1 LRITLS
7 GDTREFLVEACR
19 DVQSGVTMQSTVLRR
34 PVRGV
39 ALLVVAAA
47 VALTVASVW
56 SAGAIVAQRHARA
69 DDDRLQTAAQ
79 GARATV
85 LARVAAAERR
95 VSMLAASPAVQRAF
109 ATGDVAALQ
118 RLRRGLPDVAFV
130 LGRRTIAAGGRQPS
144 IPSTVDV
151 FGSGRRLGA
160 VVVSTAV
167 GTTFLQAASGAWPL
181 RPQDRLL
188 VARAG
193 RVAAGP
199 GAGSMID
206 ARPGTSTVE
215 LDGRSY
221 RAAAAPIRAGAL
233 SIVALSPTRSNPVG
247 IKEAAEAAILII
259 ALILSGLAIF
269 PERLRV
275 RHVRAER
282 RRRIPPESVKTV
294 RNAVALVGHTLAATH
309 DAQALLP
316 VILSA
321 AIEATGAAGGQILE
335 DERVASS
342 QAQVTTEGA
351 ALVLD
356 LGKATGK
363 RVRLRLTAPPG
374 GFSPQAREAA
384 GWFVEQASIAL
395 ENAALHHLVQKQAVT
410 DELTG
415 LTNRRGFMTA
425 LARETSRSERFRT
438 PLVFVL
444 ADIDDFKK
452 VNDRHGHH
460 VGDAVLVEF
469 ARILVA
475 AVREIDVTVR
485 LGGEEFGL
493 LLPDT
498 GVRGGMELA
507 ERLRTTVATTT
518 VHTGGVAVRF
528 TASFGVASHIPG
540 SESEQLLIDADACLY
555 QAKAEGKNRIVST
568 MIESTRRSG
577 SGRS

>member
-1 LRITLS
+1 
-7 GDTREFLVEACR
+7 
-19 DVQSGVTMQSTVLRR
+19 VTKRSTILRR
-34 PVRGV
+34 PVRAV
-39 ALLVVAAA
+39 ALLPVAAV
-47 VALTVASVW
+47 VALTVAVVW
-56 SAGAIVAQRHARA
+56 SAGAIVAGRHARA

-79 GARATV
+79 GARSTV
-85 LARVAAAERR
+85 LARVAAAGRR
-95 VSMLAASPAVQRAF
+95 VSMLAASPPVQQAF

-130 LGRRTIAAGGRQPS
+130 LGRRTIAGRLQEPS

-167 GTTFLQAASGAWPL
+167 GTTFLQDASRARPL

-188 VARAG
+188 VARG
-193 RVAAGP
+193 SRVAAGP
-199 GAGSMID
+199 GTGSMIG

-215 LDGRSY
+215 LDGRRY
-221 RAAAAPIRAGAL
+221 RAVAAPLRTGAL
-233 SIVALSPTRSNPVG
+233 SIVALSPARSNPVG
-247 IKEAAEAAILII
+247 VTEAAEAAILSI
-259 ALILSGLAIF
+259 ALILAGFAIF

-275 RHVRAER
+275 RRVLVER

-294 RNAVALVGHTLAATH
+294 RSAVALVGHTLAATH

-335 DERVASS
+335 DERVAAS
-342 QAQVTTEGA
+342 QAQVTTESA
-351 ALVLD
+351 AFVLD
-356 LGKATGK
+356 LGNATGT
-363 RVRLRLTAPPG
+363 RVRLLLTAPPG

-395 ENAALHHLVQKQAVT
+395 ENATLHHLVQKQAVT

-425 LARETSRSERFRT
+425 LARETSRSDRFRT

-460 VGDAVLVEF
+460 VGDAVLIEF
-469 ARILVA
+469 ARILA
-475 AVREIDVTVR
+475 SAVREIDVTVR

-498 GVRGGMELA
+498 GIRGGMELA
-507 ERLRTTVATTT
+507 ERLRATVAATT
-518 VHTGGVAVRF
+518 VHAEGVEVRF
-528 TASFGVASHIPG
+528 TASFGVASRTPG

-555 QAKAEGKNRIVST
+555 HAKAEGKNRVVST
-568 MIESTRRSG
+568 VIEPARRSG

>member
-1 LRITLS
+1 
-7 GDTREFLVEACR
+7 
-19 DVQSGVTMQSTVLRR
+19 
-34 PVRGV
+34 
-39 ALLVVAAA
+39 
-47 VALTVASVW
+47 
-56 SAGAIVAQRHARA
+56 
-69 DDDRLQTAAQ
+69 
-79 GARATV
+79 
-85 LARVAAAERR
+85 
-95 VSMLAASPAVQRAF
+95 
-109 ATGDVAALQ
+109 
-118 RLRRGLPDVAFV
+118 
-130 LGRRTIAAGGRQPS
+130 
-144 IPSTVDV
+144 
-151 FGSGRRLGA
+151 
-160 VVVSTAV
+160 
-167 GTTFLQAASGAWPL
+167 
-181 RPQDRLL
+181 
-188 VARAG
+188 
-193 RVAAGP
+193 
-199 GAGSMID
+199 MID

-215 LDGRSY
+215 LDGRRY
-221 RAAAAPIRAGAL
+221 RAVAAPIRAGAL

-247 IKEAAEAAILII
+247 ITEAAEAAILSI

-275 RHVRAER
+275 RHMLVER

-294 RNAVALVGHTLAATH
+294 RSAVALVGHTLAATH

-335 DERVASS
+335 DERIASS

-356 LGKATGK
+356 LGNATGK

-395 ENAALHHLVQKQAVT
+395 ENATLHHLVQKQAVT

-518 VHTGGVAVRF
+518 VHAEGVAVRF

-555 QAKAEGKNRIVST
+555 QAKAGGKNRIVST
-568 MIESTRRSG
+568 LTETARRSG